1 MLVKKYKKQTNTQ
14 KNQQK
19 QKTKNTPPPK
29 KKEKEKT
36 VHYYNYII
44 RIACTR
50 YHMHSG
56 FPLEKKNPESVIIY
70 NDLHSSIEKN
80 YQISCT

>member
-1 MLVKKYKKQTNTQ
+1 MLVKKYKKQTNTK
-14 KNQQK
+14 KNPNKQK
-19 QKTKNTPPPK
+19 QKTPPPK
-29 KKEKEKT
+29 KKETEKT

-56 FPLEKKNPESVIIY
+56 FPLEKKTPESVII
-70 NDLHSSIEKN
+70 
-80 YQISCT
+80 

>member
-14 KNQQK
+14 KKPTNKNKK
-19 QKTKNTPPPK
+19 QKTPPPK
-29 KKEKEKT
+29 KKETEKT

-56 FPLEKKNPESVIIY
+56 FPLEKKPPESVII
-70 NDLHSSIEKN
+70 
-80 YQISCT
+80 